1 MLRLPMLGPRPISG
15 APSPVSVTDPNAL
28 LQHIDQTT
36 TMVYHWVRAGIV
48 VTIVLLILV
57 LVGF

>member
-1 MLRLPMLGPRPISG
+1 MMGQVPMPGM
-15 APSPVSVTDPNAL
+15 PSPLPATDPNAL

-36 TMVYHWVRAGIV
+36 TTMYHWVRAGVI
-48 VTIVLLILV
+48 VTIVLLLLV